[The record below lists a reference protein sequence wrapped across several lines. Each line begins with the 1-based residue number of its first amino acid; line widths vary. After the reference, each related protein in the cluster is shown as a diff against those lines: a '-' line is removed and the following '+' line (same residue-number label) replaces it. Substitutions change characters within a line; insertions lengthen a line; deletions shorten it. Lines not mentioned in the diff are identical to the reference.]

1 MKFTKVF
8 EEEGLNYRSLIT
20 REAVRAGI
28 LVRMGFCW
36 CVRIGVI
43 INSREAVLKGMKI
56 AMRRYYAKW
65 QKKRDTYMQP

>member
-8 EEEGLNYRSLIT
+8 EEEGLNYHSVIT
-20 REAVRAGI
+20 GEVVEP
-28 LVRMGFCW
+28 LFWVRMGFCW